1 MQGEPRRSPASAW
14 QICPLDLPEHVIL
27 YSWSVIVG
35 ACLFETKQEMM
46 PGTFAD
52 HPSNLGSPKWKR
64 HSGFVCYIPLRVN
77 RVATQTHSAHRH
89 VRHERFLL
97 VLIRHACWLDWRGF
111 LVYNGQ
117 WWHACHCSLAWR
129 LILSA
134 AHDLKTFIWCHKL
147 Q

>member
-35 ACLFETKQEMM
+35 DCFSKPNKRWCLVLLLIIQVT
-46 PGTFAD
+46 
-52 HPSNLGSPKWKR
+52 LGVQSE
-64 HSGFVCYIPLRVN
+64 SSVQASFCYVPLRVN

-89 VRHERFLL
+89 IRHERFLL
-97 VLIRHACWLDWRGF
+97 GLIRHACWLDWRGF

-134 AHDLKTFIWCHKL
+134 AHDLKTFIWCHRL